1 EIKKETEAKDDV
13 QPIRRERGNVA
24 SLVQRMST
32 YGFPAGAFQ
41 PHSNHKS
48 FKRRS
53 KKRQCRV
60 VFEYLPQNEDELEL
74 KVGDMV
80 DINEEVEEGWWSG
93 TMHGKSGLF
102 PSNFVKEIEVSDD
115 GEQNDVLDDSE
126 TNNKELPG
134 AGPTTPTSPLLSP
147 EIGNGAIAQPKKVRG
162 VGFGDIFKEGS
173 VKLKARLPNSES
185 EERKLEKPL
194 PSFPSA
200 PKTNQLNMTDLIEL
214 EGESKPKVNEY
225 CKALFVYE
233 GTNEDELSLKEGE
246 IIQILSKDTGEPGW
260 WRGEVNGKEGVFP
273 DNFVTVVLD
282 SEKDK
287 PKKPPPPAKSP
298 GDKPIDQKP
307 AKPAAP
313 LVPPKKP
320 IPPPGKGNILLRTGS
335 TAPKR
340 PEKPHLPP
348 PVAKPNGEVP
358 SIRPK
363 SEFEP
368 AIIRP
373 KEFDWTSSSRPK
385 SAPGGDSTDGDID
398 LMSFN
403 DITSTSEKLSHP
415 TTNRPK
421 MPGRRLP
428 TQFASSPNKDIQI
441 EQVFKVEDEEHV
453 KPKLL
458 EFKKPSFQMPPTQ
471 STSKPIAVHI
481 PAHDLKPK
489 EAADDENKSEIEELR
504 AQINQILH
512 DVELLKTQQKKEV
525 TDLRNDLDEEK
536 EKRIALQSP
545 AQAEAHKELVT
556 GHLQQLGLTVND
568 AKSQL
573 MPSQTA
579 SYLGV
584 CLDSRAMLSS
594 LSGRQRIATCLE
606 LFQLS
611 RALKVV
617 TFQKHLGLMVADS
630 QTLPLGLLHMRPLQA
645 WFISRFFQPTL
656 NHSRLSTV
664 SHHCLKALSC
674 WKQPAHLRLGV
685 ALGSVTRREIVTMV
699 MSSLGCSTVWNVL
712 GAQDGDR
719 KIEEDSP
726 THMRVDIVSNN
737 EKAPTTTGKKILYA

>member
-1 EIKKETEAKDDV
+1 MEVIVEYDYEAHHEDELTIRMGDIIRHVKRLEEEGWMEGDLNGKTGMFPDNFVKEIKTETEAKDEV

-24 SLVQRMST
+24 SLVQRMSI

-41 PHSNHKS
+41 PQSNHKS

-134 AGPTTPTSPLLSP
+134 AGPTTPTSLLLSP
-147 EIGNGAIAQPKKVRG
+147 EIGNGAVAQPKKVRG

-173 VKLKARLPNSES
+173 VKLKARLPSSES

-194 PSFPSA
+194 PSFPSS
-200 PKTNQLNMTDLIEL
+200 PKTNQLNMTDLIQL

-225 CKALFVYE
+225 CKARFVYE

-273 DNFVTVVLD
+273 DNFVTLVLD
-282 SEKDK
+282 SEKDVAAPKVSFRSPPKPEIEDK

-298 GDKPIDQKP
+298 ALKPEVPSADRKPPPAKPEEKGDKPIDQKP

-373 KEFDWTSSSRPK
+373 KEFDLTSSSRPK

-428 TQFASSPNKDIQI
+428 TQFASSPNNDIQI

-504 AQINQILH
+504 VQINQILH
-512 DVELLKTQQKKEV
+512 DVELLKTQQKKEI

-536 EKRIALQSP
+536 EKRIALQM
-545 AQAEAHKELVT
+545 EIEKLKKTV
-556 GHLQQLGLTVND
+556 QLT
-568 AKSQL
+568 
-573 MPSQTA
+573 
-579 SYLGV
+579 
-584 CLDSRAMLSS
+584 
-594 LSGRQRIATCLE
+594 
-606 LFQLS
+606 
-611 RALKVV
+611 
-617 TFQKHLGLMVADS
+617 
-630 QTLPLGLLHMRPLQA
+630 
-645 WFISRFFQPTL
+645 
-656 NHSRLSTV
+656 
-664 SHHCLKALSC
+664 
-674 WKQPAHLRLGV
+674 
-685 ALGSVTRREIVTMV
+685 
-699 MSSLGCSTVWNVL
+699 
-712 GAQDGDR
+712 
-719 KIEEDSP
+719 
-726 THMRVDIVSNN
+726 
-737 EKAPTTTGKKILYA
+737 

>member
-1 EIKKETEAKDDV
+1 MEVIVEYDYEALHEDELTIRVGDIIKHVKRLEEEGWMEGDLNGKTGMFPDNFVKEIKKETESKDDV

-41 PHSNHKS
+41 PHSNNKS

-74 KVGDMV
+74 KVGDVV

-93 TMHGKSGLF
+93 TMNGKSGLF

-126 TNNKELPG
+126 TNSKELPG

-147 EIGNGAIAQPKKVRG
+147 GVGNGAIAQPKKVRG

-173 VKLKARLPNSES
+173 VKLKARLSSSES

-194 PSFPSA
+194 PSLPSA
-200 PKTNQLNMTDLIEL
+200 PKTNQLNMTDLIKL

-233 GTNEDELSLKEGE
+233 ATNEDELSLKEGE

-260 WRGEVNGKEGVFP
+260 WRGEVNGREGVFP

-282 SEKDK
+282 SEKDVAAPKASFRSPPKSEIDDK
-287 PKKPPPPAKSP
+287 PKKPTLPAKSPAPKPEVPSADRKPPPAKP
-298 GDKPIDQKP
+298 EEKGDKPIPDQKP
-307 AKPAAP
+307 VKPAAP

-320 IPPPGKGNILLRTGS
+320 IPPPGKGSILLRIGS

-340 PEKPHLPP
+340 PDKPHLPL

-363 SEFEP
+363 TEFEP

-373 KEFDWTSSSRPK
+373 KESSIRPK
-385 SAPGGDSTDGDID
+385 STPGGDSTDGDID

-403 DITSTSEKLSHP
+403 DIASTSEKLYHP

-428 TQFASSPNKDIQI
+428 TQFASSPNKDVHI
-441 EQVFKVEDEEHV
+441 EKALKVEEEEQV

-458 EFKKPSFQMPPTQ
+458 EFKKPSFQTPPTQ

-489 EAADDENKSEIEELR
+489 AEGEAGSKSEIEELR

-512 DVELLKTQQKKEV
+512 DVELLKTEQKKEI
-525 TDLRNDLDEEK
+525 TDLRNDLNEEK
-536 EKRIALQSP
+536 EKRIVLQM
-545 AQAEAHKELVT
+545 EIEKLKTTV
-556 GHLQQLGLTVND
+556 HLT
-568 AKSQL
+568 
-573 MPSQTA
+573 
-579 SYLGV
+579 
-584 CLDSRAMLSS
+584 
-594 LSGRQRIATCLE
+594 
-606 LFQLS
+606 
-611 RALKVV
+611 
-617 TFQKHLGLMVADS
+617 
-630 QTLPLGLLHMRPLQA
+630 
-645 WFISRFFQPTL
+645 
-656 NHSRLSTV
+656 
-664 SHHCLKALSC
+664 
-674 WKQPAHLRLGV
+674 
-685 ALGSVTRREIVTMV
+685 
-699 MSSLGCSTVWNVL
+699 
-712 GAQDGDR
+712 
-719 KIEEDSP
+719 
-726 THMRVDIVSNN
+726 
-737 EKAPTTTGKKILYA
+737 

>member
-1 EIKKETEAKDDV
+1 MCLAPTVVLLNNNESLFCFVPVEVIVEYDYEALHEDELTIRVGDIIKHVKRLEEEGWMEGDLNGKKGMFPDNFVKEIKKETEAKDEV

-24 SLVQRMST
+24 NLVQRMSI

-41 PHSNHKS
+41 PQSNHKS

-126 TNNKELPG
+126 SNNKELPG

-200 PKTNQLNMTDLIEL
+200 SKTNQLNMTDLIKL

-298 GDKPIDQKP
+298 ALKPEVPSADRKPSP
-307 AKPAAP
+307 AKPEE
-313 LVPPKKP
+313 
-320 IPPPGKGNILLRTGS
+320 KGSYLYMSMAMTD
-335 TAPKR
+335 
-340 PEKPHLPP
+340 
-348 PVAKPNGEVP
+348 NG
-358 SIRPK
+358 
-363 SEFEP
+363 
-368 AIIRP
+368 
-373 KEFDWTSSSRPK
+373 TSSH
-385 SAPGGDSTDGDID
+385 
-398 LMSFN
+398 N
-403 DITSTSEKLSHP
+403 
-415 TTNRPK
+415 NY
-421 MPGRRLP
+421 
-428 TQFASSPNKDIQI
+428 
-441 EQVFKVEDEEHV
+441 
-453 KPKLL
+453 
-458 EFKKPSFQMPPTQ
+458 
-471 STSKPIAVHI
+471 I
-481 PAHDLKPK
+481 PHY
-489 EAADDENKSEIEELR
+489 
-504 AQINQILH
+504 
-512 DVELLKTQQKKEV
+512 LLK
-525 TDLRNDLDEEK
+525 DNPF
-536 EKRIALQSP
+536 A
-545 AQAEAHKELVT
+545 
-556 GHLQQLGLTVND
+556 
-568 AKSQL
+568 
-573 MPSQTA
+573 
-579 SYLGV
+579 
-584 CLDSRAMLSS
+584 
-594 LSGRQRIATCLE
+594 
-606 LFQLS
+606 
-611 RALKVV
+611 
-617 TFQKHLGLMVADS
+617 
-630 QTLPLGLLHMRPLQA
+630 
-645 WFISRFFQPTL
+645 
-656 NHSRLSTV
+656 SRLSRGADV
-664 SHHCLKALSC
+664 AAAFYMIIVGILS
-674 WKQPAHLRLGV
+674 AVGNGYV
-685 ALGSVTRREIVTMV
+685 IV
-699 MSSLGCSTVWNVL
+699 MSWKRKTKLKPPELLTINLAVFDLGITAIIVFSYAQIIKKVKASAQEVAHFDTRNQNSHVLEMKLTKVAMLICAGFLIAWIPYAVVSVWSAF
-712 GAQDGDR
+712 GQP
-719 KIEEDSP
+719 DSVPIPVSVVP
-726 THMRVDIVSNN
+726 TLLAKSVAMYNPMIYQVTDCKNDCAKTSCFRAFKKRRLYNKSRYCIFLIPCFVFLFCFH
-737 EKAPTTTGKKILYA
+737 EKLV